1 MKPKGLLTDRFV
13 QRVQPDTV
21 MRNYTDGRGA
31 HGLSLRVQPNGFRH
45 WYQHIK
51 IDGRYTNLGL
61 GRYPIVTLDE
71 ARAAAAENAGLVADG
86 GNPRATER
94 GAPIVERMLDTLIV
108 RDSATWRRP
117 ERTAKDWRNS
127 LANHAPTILRRRVDA
142 VTSRQCINAL
152 TPLWHT
158 KRETARKVKHRLSA
172 VFKLAVAQ
180 GHREDNPVDA
190 VDAALPKRRGVAQRA
205 GNHRAL
211 PHGEVADALATIAGT
226 DAWTGTRL
234 AFRFLVLTAARSG
247 EVRGATWHEMDV
259 DAALWTIPA
268 TRMKAAVEHRVPL
281 SAAALA
287 VLDEARE
294 IADPGGLV
302 FPSITGRPMSDS
314 TLSKLL
320 RENGVAAVPHG
331 FRLSFR
337 DWAAEC
343 TPFAREVM
351 EAALAHRVPDAVE
364 AAYFRSDLLDRRREL
379 MERWAEYVAPTPNI
393 MEPDIAPT
401 TPAGC
406 FGLPS
411 EQR

>member
-1 MKPKGLLTDRFV
+1 MKPQGLLTDRFV
-13 QRVQPDTV
+13 QRVQPDAAT
-21 MRNYTDGRGA
+21 RNYTDGRGG

-45 WYQHIK
+45 WYQHIR

-61 GRYPIVTLDE
+61 GGYPIVTLEE
-71 ARAAAAENAGLVADG
+71 ARAAAAANARLVADG
-86 GNPRATER
+86 GDPRERDR
-94 GAPIVERMLDTLIV
+94 GAPAVAEVLDALIA
-108 RDSATWRRP
+108 RDAATWRRP

-127 LANHAPTILRRRVDA
+127 LANHAPAILGRRVDA
-142 VTSRQCINAL
+142 VTSRQCVNAL
-152 TPLWHT
+152 TPLWNT

-180 GHREDNPVDA
+180 GHRQDNPVDA
-190 VDAALPKRRGVAQRA
+190 VDAALPKRRGAAQRA
-205 GNHRAL
+205 ANHRAL
-211 PHGEVADALATIAGT
+211 PHAEVADALATVART
-226 DAWTGTRL
+226 DAWAGTRL
-234 AFRFLVLTAARSG
+234 AFRFLVLTAARNG
-247 EVRGATWHEMDV
+247 EVRGATWDEMDA

-281 SAAALA
+281 SDAALA

-302 FPSITGRPMSDS
+302 FPSVTGRPMSDS

-320 RENGVAAVPHG
+320 RENGVAGVPHG
-331 FRLSFR
+331 FRSSFR

-379 MERWAEYVAPTPNI
+379 MERWAAY
-393 MEPDIAPT
+393 IAP
-401 TPAGC
+401 PH
-406 FGLPS
+406 
-411 EQR
+411 

>member
-1 MKPKGLLTDRFV
+1 MVRLSCASRRANGGGRHVKPKGLLTDRFV
-13 QRVQPDTV
+13 RRVQPDAV

-45 WYQHIK
+45 WYQHIR

-61 GRYPIVTLDE
+61 GGYPIVTLEE
-71 ARAAAAENAGLVADG
+71 ARAAAAANARLVADG
-86 GNPRATER
+86 GDPRATER
-94 GAPIVERMLDTLIV
+94 GAPTVARMLDALIV

-142 VTSRQCINAL
+142 VTSRHCINAL
-152 TPLWHT
+152 TPLWNT
-158 KRETARKVKHRLSA
+158 KRETARKIKHRLSA

-190 VDAALPKRRGVAQRA
+190 VDAALPKRRGAAQRA

-211 PHGEVADALATIAGT
+211 PYGEVADALAIVAGT
-226 DAWTGTRL
+226 DAWIGTRL
-234 AFRFLVLTAARSG
+234 AFRFLVLTAARNG
-247 EVRGATWHEMDV
+247 EVRGATWDEMDV

-281 SAAALA
+281 SDAALA

-302 FPSITGRPMSDS
+302 FPSVTGRPMSDS

-331 FRLSFR
+331 FRSSFR

-379 MERWAEYVAPTPNI
+379 MERWAEYVA
-393 MEPDIAPT
+393 
-401 TPAGC
+401 
-406 FGLPS
+406 
-411 EQR
+411 QRVSP

>member
-1 MKPKGLLTDRFV
+1 M
-13 QRVQPDTV
+13 
-21 MRNYTDGRGA
+21 
-31 HGLSLRVQPNGFRH
+31 
-45 WYQHIK
+45 
-51 IDGRYTNLGL
+51 
-61 GRYPIVTLDE
+61 
-71 ARAAAAENAGLVADG
+71 
-86 GNPRATER
+86 R
-94 GAPIVERMLDTLIV
+94 GAPTVAQVLDALIA

-127 LANHAPTILRRRVDA
+127 LANHAPAILGRRVDA

-152 TPLWHT
+152 APLWNT
-158 KRETARKVKHRLSA
+158 KRETARKIKQRLSA

-180 GHREDNPVDA
+180 GHREDNPIDA

-211 PHGEVADALATIAGT
+211 PHGDVADALATIAAT

-247 EVRGATWHEMDV
+247 EVRRATWEEMDI
-259 DAALWTIPA
+259 DRALWTIPA

-281 SAAALA
+281 SGAALA

-302 FPSITGRPMSDS
+302 FPSVTGRPMSVS

-320 RENGVAAVPHG
+320 RENRVAAVPHG
-331 FRLSFR
+331 FRSSFR

-343 TPFAREVM
+343 TPFPREVM
-351 EAALAHRVPDAVE
+351 EAALAHQTTDAVE
-364 AAYFRSDLLDRRREL
+364 AAYFRSDLLERRREL
-379 MERWAEYVAPTPNI
+379 MDRWAKYIT
-393 MEPDIAPT
+393 
-401 TPAGC
+401 
-406 FGLPS
+406 
-411 EQR
+411 

>member
-1 MKPKGLLTDRFV
+1 MKPQGLLNDRFV
-13 QRVQPDTV
+13 RRVQPDTV
-21 MRNYTDGRGA
+21 VRHYTDGRGA

-45 WYQHIK
+45 WYQHIR

-61 GRYPIVTLDE
+61 GGYPIVTLEE
-71 ARAAAAENAGLVADG
+71 ARAAAAANARLVADG
-86 GNPRATER
+86 GDPRASVR
-94 GAPIVERMLDTLIV
+94 GAPTVAQVLDALIA

-127 LANHAPTILRRRVDA
+127 LANHAPAILGRRVDA

-152 TPLWHT
+152 APLWNT
-158 KRETARKVKHRLSA
+158 KRETARKIKQRLSA

-180 GHREDNPVDA
+180 GHREDNPIDA

-211 PHGEVADALATIAGT
+211 PHGDVADALATIAAT

-247 EVRGATWHEMDV
+247 EVRRATWEEMDI
-259 DAALWTIPA
+259 DRALWTIPA

-281 SAAALA
+281 SGAALA
-287 VLDEARE
+287 VLDGARE
-294 IADPGGLV
+294 IADPGDLV
-302 FPSITGRPMSDS
+302 FPSVTGRPMSVS

-320 RENGVAAVPHG
+320 RENRVAAVPHG
-331 FRLSFR
+331 FRSSFR

-343 TPFAREVM
+343 TPFPREVM
-351 EAALAHRVPDAVE
+351 EAALAHQTTDAVE
-364 AAYFRSDLLDRRREL
+364 AAYFRSDLLERRREL
-379 MERWAEYVAPTPNI
+379 MDRWAEY
-393 MEPDIAPT
+393 IAPR
-401 TPAGC
+401 G
-406 FGLPS
+406 
-411 EQR
+411 

>member
-13 QRVQPDTV
+13 QRVRPDAV
-21 MRNYTDGRGA
+21 FRNYTDGRGA

-45 WYQHIK
+45 WYQHIR

-61 GRYPIVTLDE
+61 GGYPIVTLEE
-71 ARAAAAENAGLVADG
+71 ARAAAAANARLVAEG
-86 GNPRATER
+86 GDPRATER
-94 GAPIVERMLDTLIV
+94 GAPTVARMLDALIA
-108 RDSATWRRP
+108 RDSATWRNA
-117 ERTAKDWRNS
+117 ERTARDWRNS
-127 LANHAPTILRRRVDA
+127 LANHAPAILRRRVNA
-142 VTSRQCINAL
+142 VTSRHCINAL
-152 TPLWHT
+152 TPLWNT

-172 VFKLAVAQ
+172 VFKLAVAE

-190 VDAALPKRRGVAQRA
+190 ADAALPKRRGTAQRA

-211 PHGEVADALATIAGT
+211 PHGEVADALAAVAAT

-234 AFRFLVLTAARSG
+234 AFRFLVLTAARNG
-247 EVRGATWHEMDV
+247 EVRGATWDEMDV

-281 SAAALA
+281 SDAALA
-287 VLDEARE
+287 VLDEAHM
-294 IADPGGLV
+294 IADPSGLV
-302 FPSITGRPMSDS
+302 FPSVTGRAMSDS

-331 FRLSFR
+331 FRSSFR

-351 EAALAHRVPDAVE
+351 EAALAHRIPDAVE
-364 AAYFRSDLLDRRREL
+364 AAYFRSDLLERRREL
-379 MERWAEYVAPTPNI
+379 MERWAAY
-393 MEPDIAPT
+393 IA
-401 TPAGC
+401 
-406 FGLPS
+406 
-411 EQR
+411 

>member
-13 QRVQPDTV
+13 RRVQPDTV
-21 MRNYTDGRGA
+21 MRNHTDGRGA

-45 WYQHIK
+45 WYQHIR

-61 GRYPIVTLDE
+61 GGYPIVTLEE
-71 ARAAAAENAGLVADG
+71 ARAAAAANARLVADG
-86 GNPRATER
+86 GDPRATER
-94 GAPIVERMLDTLIV
+94 GAPTVARMLDALIA

-117 ERTAKDWRNS
+117 QRTAKDWRNS

-152 TPLWHT
+152 TPLWNT

-190 VDAALPKRRGVAQRA
+190 VDAALPKRRGAAQRA

-211 PHGEVADALATIAGT
+211 PHGEVADALATVTAT
-226 DAWTGTRL
+226 DAWSGTRL
-234 AFRFLVLTAARSG
+234 AFRFLVLTAARNG
-247 EVRGATWHEMDV
+247 EVRGATWDEIDL
-259 DAALWTIPA
+259 DATLWTIPA

-281 SAAALA
+281 SDAALA
-287 VLDEARE
+287 VLDEARA

-302 FPSITGRPMSDS
+302 FPSVTGRPMSDS

-320 RENGVAAVPHG
+320 RENGVSAVPHG
-331 FRLSFR
+331 FRSSFR

-364 AAYFRSDLLDRRREL
+364 AAYFRSDLLDKRRQL
-379 MERWAEYVAPTPNI
+379 MQLWADYITRPRATR
-393 MEPDIAPT
+393 
-401 TPAGC
+401 
-406 FGLPS
+406 S
-411 EQR
+411 HSR

>member
-13 QRVQPDTV
+13 RRVQPDTV

-45 WYQHIK
+45 WYQHIR

-61 GRYPIVTLDE
+61 GGYPIVTLEE
-71 ARAAAAENAGLVADG
+71 ARVAAAANARLVADG
-86 GNPRATER
+86 GDPRAAER
-94 GAPIVERMLDTLIV
+94 GAPTVARILDALIA

-117 ERTAKDWRNS
+117 ERTAKNWRNS
-127 LANHAPTILRRRVDA
+127 LANHAPTILTRRVDT

-152 TPLWHT
+152 APLWNT

-172 VFKLAVAQ
+172 VFTLAVAQ
-180 GHREDNPVDA
+180 GHREDNPIDA
-190 VDAALPKRRGVAQRA
+190 VDAALPKRRGAAQRA

-211 PHGEVADALATIAGT
+211 PHGEVADALATVART

-234 AFRFLVLTAARSG
+234 AFRFLVLTAARNG
-247 EVRGATWHEMDV
+247 EVRGAIWDEMDF

-281 SAAALA
+281 SDAALA
-287 VLDEARE
+287 VLDEARA

-331 FRLSFR
+331 FRSSFR

-364 AAYFRSDLLDRRREL
+364 AAYFRSDLLEKRREL
-379 MERWAEYVAPTPNI
+379 MQRWADYVQPPTSAQ
-393 MEPDIAPT
+393 D
-401 TPAGC
+401 G
-406 FGLPS
+406 
-411 EQR
+411 

>member
-13 QRVQPDTV
+13 RRVQPEAAT
-21 MRNYTDGRGA
+21 RNYTDGRGA

-45 WYQHIK
+45 WYQHIR

-61 GRYPIVTLDE
+61 GGYPIVTLDE
-71 ARAAAAENAGLVADG
+71 ARAAAAANARLVAG
-86 GNPRATER
+86 GGDPRTTQRRTPKA
-94 GAPIVERMLDTLIV
+94 AQVLDALIE
-108 RDSATWRRP
+108 RDSATWRNA
-117 ERTAKDWRNS
+117 ERTAKDWRNC
-127 LANHAPTILRRRVDA
+127 LANHAPAIMRHRVDA

-152 TPLWHT
+152 APLWNT

-172 VFKLAVAQ
+172 VFKLAIAE
-180 GHREDNPVDA
+180 GYRTDNPVDA
-190 VDAALPKRRGVAQRA
+190 ADAALPKRRGDAQRP

-211 PHGEVADALATIAGT
+211 PHGEVAGALAAVAAT
-226 DAWTGTRL
+226 DAWAGTEL
-234 AFRFLVLTAARSG
+234 AFRFMVLTAARNG
-247 EVRGATWHEMDV
+247 EVRGATWDEIDV

-281 SAAALA
+281 SGAALA
-287 VLDEARE
+287 VLDEARA

-302 FPSITGRPMSDS
+302 FPSVTGRPMSDS
-314 TLSKLL
+314 TLNKLL

-331 FRLSFR
+331 FRSSFR

-364 AAYFRSDLLDRRREL
+364 AAYLRSDLLDRRREL
-379 MERWAEYVAPTPNI
+379 MERWADYLARR
-393 MEPDIAPT
+393 D
-401 TPAGC
+401 
-406 FGLPS
+406 
-411 EQR
+411 

>member
-13 QRVQPDTV
+13 QRVQPDAV

-61 GRYPIVTLDE
+61 GGYPIVTLHE
-71 ARAAAAENAGLVADG
+71 ARAAAAANARLVAEG
-86 GNPRATER
+86 GDPRATQR
-94 GAPIVERMLDTLIV
+94 GTPTVARMLDALIA
-108 RDSATWRRP
+108 RDSATWRNA
-117 ERTAKDWRNS
+117 ERTAKDWRNC
-127 LANHAPTILRRRVDA
+127 LANHAPAILRHRVGA

-152 TPLWHT
+152 APLWNT

-172 VFKLAVAQ
+172 VFKLAIAE
-180 GHREDNPVDA
+180 GHRSDNPVDA
-190 VDAALPKRRGVAQRA
+190 ADAALPKRRGDAQRA

-211 PHGEVADALATIAGT
+211 PYGEVGNALATIAAT
-226 DAWTGTRL
+226 DAWTGTKL
-234 AFRFLVLTAARSG
+234 AFRFMVLTVARNG
-247 EVRGATWHEMDV
+247 EVRGATWAEIDV

-281 SAAALA
+281 SGAALT
-287 VLDEARE
+287 VLDDARA

-302 FPSITGRPMSDS
+302 FPSVTGRPMSDS

-331 FRLSFR
+331 FRSSFR

-351 EAALAHRVPDAVE
+351 EAALAHRVPDTVE
-364 AAYFRSDLLDRRREL
+364 AAYFRSDLLERRREL
-379 MERWAEYVAPTPNI
+379 MQAWAYY
-393 MEPDIAPT
+393 IAADLNAQPQASGLT
-401 TPAGC
+401 TETA
-406 FGLPS
+406 
-411 EQR
+411 R

>member
-13 QRVQPDTV
+13 QRVRPDAV
-21 MRNYTDGRGA
+21 VRNYTDGRGA

-45 WYQHIK
+45 WYQHIR

-61 GRYPIVTLDE
+61 GGYPIVTLDE
-71 ARAAAAENAGLVADG
+71 ARAAAASNARLVAEG
-86 GNPRATER
+86 GDPRATER
-94 GAPIVERMLDTLIV
+94 GAPSVARMLDALIA
-108 RDSATWRRP
+108 RDSATWRNP
-117 ERTAKDWRNS
+117 ERTTKDWRNS
-127 LANHAPTILRRRVDA
+127 LANHAPAILPRRVDA
-142 VTSRQCINAL
+142 VSSRQCVNAL
-152 TPLWHT
+152 TPLWNT

-180 GHREDNPVDA
+180 GHRADNPIDA
-190 VDAALPKRRGVAQRA
+190 VDAALPKRRGAAQRA
-205 GNHRAL
+205 RNHRAL
-211 PHGEVADALATIAGT
+211 PHAEVGDALATIAAT

-234 AFRFLVLTAARSG
+234 AFRFLVLTAARNG
-247 EVRGATWHEMDV
+247 EVRGATWDEMDA

-268 TRMKAAVEHRVPL
+268 SRMKAAVEHRVPL
-281 SAAALA
+281 SAPALA

-294 IADPGGLV
+294 IADPSGLV
-302 FPSITGRPMSDS
+302 FPSVTGRPMSDS

-331 FRLSFR
+331 FRSSFR

-379 MERWAEYVAPTPNI
+379 MDRWADYLT
-393 MEPDIAPT
+393 
-401 TPAGC
+401 
-406 FGLPS
+406 
-411 EQR
+411 

>member
-45 WYQHIK
+45 WYQHIR

-61 GRYPIVTLDE
+61 GGYPIVTLEE
-71 ARAAAAENAGLVADG
+71 ARAAAAANARLVAEG
-86 GNPRATER
+86 GDPRATER
-94 GAPIVERMLDTLIV
+94 GAPTVARMLDALIA
-108 RDSATWRRP
+108 RDSTTWRRP

-152 TPLWHT
+152 TPLWNT

-190 VDAALPKRRGVAQRA
+190 VDAALPKRRGAAQRA

-211 PHGEVADALATIAGT
+211 PHGEVAQALATIAST

-234 AFRFLVLTAARSG
+234 AFRFLVLTAARNG
-247 EVRGATWHEMDV
+247 EVRGATWDEMDI
-259 DAALWTIPA
+259 DDALWTIPA

-281 SAAALA
+281 SRAALA
-287 VLDEARE
+287 VLDETRE
-294 IADPGGLV
+294 IADPSGLV
-302 FPSITGRPMSDS
+302 FPSVTGRPMSDS

-331 FRLSFR
+331 FRSSFR

-379 MERWAEYVAPTPNI
+379 MERWAAY
-393 MEPDIAPT
+393 IA
-401 TPAGC
+401 
-406 FGLPS
+406 
-411 EQR
+411 

>member
-13 QRVQPDTV
+13 RRVRPDVV

-45 WYQHIK
+45 WYQHIR

-61 GRYPIVTLDE
+61 GGYPIVTLEE
-71 ARAAAAENAGLVADG
+71 ARAAAAANARLVAEG
-86 GNPRATER
+86 GDPRKTER
-94 GAPIVERMLDTLIV
+94 GAPTVARMLDALIA
-108 RDSATWRRP
+108 RDSATWRNA

-127 LANHAPTILRRRVDA
+127 LANHAPPILRHRVDA

-152 TPLWHT
+152 TPLWNT

-172 VFKLAVAQ
+172 VFKLAIAE
-180 GHREDNPVDA
+180 GHRQDNPVDA
-190 VDAALPKRRGVAQRA
+190 ADAALPKRRGDAQRR

-211 PHGEVADALATIAGT
+211 PHDGVADALAAIAAT
-226 DAWTGTRL
+226 DAWAGTKL
-234 AFRFLVLTAARSG
+234 AFRFLVLTAARNG
-247 EVRGATWHEMDV
+247 EVRGATWNEMDL
-259 DAALWTIPA
+259 DAALWTIPG

-281 SAAALA
+281 SRAALA
-287 VLDEARE
+287 VLDEARA
-294 IADPGGLV
+294 IADPSGLV
-302 FPSITGRPMSDS
+302 FPSVTGRPMSDS

-320 RENGVAAVPHG
+320 RANGVAAVPHG
-331 FRLSFR
+331 FRSSFR

-379 MERWAEYVAPTPNI
+379 MDRWANYVA
-393 MEPDIAPT
+393 
-401 TPAGC
+401 
-406 FGLPS
+406 
-411 EQR
+411 